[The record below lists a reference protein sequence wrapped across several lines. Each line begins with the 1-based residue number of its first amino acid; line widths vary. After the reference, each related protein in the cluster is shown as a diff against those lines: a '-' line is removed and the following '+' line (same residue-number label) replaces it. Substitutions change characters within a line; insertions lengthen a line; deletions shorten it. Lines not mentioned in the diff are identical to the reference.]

1 MDSYTF
7 IFTALLLSAFFSGM
21 EIAFISSNKLKIQL
35 DKKKGILSAR
45 LISVFTKNP
54 SRFIAALLVGNNI
67 ALVIY
72 GVAIA
77 NKLDPFL
84 GTHIPENFNN
94 EFTLFLIQTVLS
106 TLLILIVA
114 EFLPKILFRINAN
127 AIVNFFA
134 LPVTFFYTI
143 FYPLIIIFTGLSEMI
158 LKYVL
163 RFRIT
168 GKEYEFSPIDLD
180 NYVRELDIQELDQSE
195 VKQEI
200 QMFQNA
206 MEFPNVKLRECMLP
220 RNEIVAV
227 EENESVEKLVS
238 LMAETGFSRI
248 LVYKK
253 SIDNIIGYVHAFDL
267 YSKPSQIKPLI
278 KPIIIAPETMTA
290 DKILTTFIQQHKSI
304 ALVVDEFGGTS
315 GIVTMEDIIEEIFG
329 EIADEYDK
337 EEKTDKKISD
347 NEYLFS
353 GRLEIDYLNEK
364 YPLELPESEDYETIA
379 GLILHYHEDIPSIG
393 EEITIDKL
401 VFTIIQA
408 TNTRIEQ
415 VQLRI
420 TTDL

>member
-1 MDSYTF
+1 
-7 IFTALLLSAFFSGM
+7 
-21 EIAFISSNKLKIQL
+21 
-35 DKKKGILSAR
+35 
-45 LISVFTKNP
+45 
-54 SRFIAALLVGNNI
+54 
-67 ALVIY
+67 
-72 GVAIA
+72 
-77 NKLDPFL
+77 
-84 GTHIPENFNN
+84 
-94 EFTLFLIQTVLS
+94 
-106 TLLILIVA
+106 
-114 EFLPKILFRINAN
+114 
-127 AIVNFFA
+127 
-134 LPVTFFYTI
+134 
-143 FYPLIIIFTGLSEMI
+143 
-158 LKYVL
+158 
-163 RFRIT
+163 
-168 GKEYEFSPIDLD
+168 
-180 NYVRELDIQELDQSE
+180 
-195 VKQEI
+195 
-200 QMFQNA
+200 MFQNA